1 MEKVGNIRMMRM
13 QRVRKTAL
21 ARVVT
26 VMTMR
31 AFSAAGAIVNA
42 AITGFTQNSLDST
55 LNMKYKMF

>member
-1 MEKVGNIRMMRM
+1 MEKVANIRMMRM
-13 QRVRKTAL
+13 ARVRKAAL
-21 ARVVT
+21 ARVGT

-55 LNMKYKMF
+55 LKMKYKMF